1 MLEVFKNPKYRACTI
16 FVSISAALNQFSGIN
31 AVNIDCTTILEEVPG
46 LNITLANDMLQVT
59 SVIGAAIGPVLN
71 RFFSIKNLLV
81 IGELLIFTE
90 LALVAVF

>member
-46 LNITLANDMLQVT
+46 LNITLGNDMLALAGLFGTMV
-59 SVIGAAIGPVLN
+59 GPLLN
-71 RFFSIKNLLV
+71 RFISIKNLFL
-81 IGELLIFTE
+81 IGEGLMCAV
-90 LALVAVF
+90 LALAATF